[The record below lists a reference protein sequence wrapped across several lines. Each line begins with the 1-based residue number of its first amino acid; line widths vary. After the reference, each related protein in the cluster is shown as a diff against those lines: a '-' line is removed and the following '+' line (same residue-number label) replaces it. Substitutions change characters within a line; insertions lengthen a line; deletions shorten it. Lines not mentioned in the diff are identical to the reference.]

1 MNFAKLRLIL
11 MSLIVGLAFSIGGT
25 GMAIADE
32 HGGEDYEDGG
42 HPTEADE
49 DETEDRSGAE
59 K

>member
-1 MNFAKLRLIL
+1 MSFAKLRLIL
-11 MSLIVGLAFSIGGT
+11 MTLIVGLAFSIGSA
-25 GMAIADE
+25 GMAVADE

-49 DETEDRSGAE
+49 DERERGGAD